1 MGTKRYTDRMP
12 DPSVSHDFAEEDI
25 LAKARWFRTFTSEER
40 LRMLIDWADTML
52 ALNPEIEEVGRAR
65 AIAGRIQIIERP

>member
-1 MGTKRYTDRMP
+1 MNDDLGI
-12 DPSVSHDFAEEDI
+12 SHDWSEEDI
-25 LAKARWFRTFTSEER
+25 HAKARWFAAFSPEQR

-52 ALNPEIEEVGRAR
+52 SLNPDIEEVGRAH